1 MWIKELKE
9 TLRQTIFI
17 MSFFILVPLLF
28 LTDQAVFSTGL
39 TFLEYMSNGLDLFI
53 LITAFYLA
61 YNISKVEERDGATEY
76 LLSLPITRWQLIRYK
91 IIPRVAVLTILL
103 LIGSIVNDLR
113 ISSGSVLGMIF
124 IYWGT
129 GLVFLIGLITFI
141 QACGFILGLT
151 GRESWSARLMLLSMV
166 LCVWQLGTITIVIT
180 RLIYKVFD
188 MWTALRFP
196 FWLGDNGSAILD
208 FSVFFALLWYILK
221 PLCRMWD
228 LKPMRG
234 REIWFQKRA
243 VLPMVVFL
251 LLFLNRLDVISYIP
265 FLAYN

>member
-1 MWIKELKE
+1 MWVRELKE

-17 MSFFILVPLLF
+17 MAFFILVPLLF
-28 LTDQAVFSTGL
+28 LTDQAVFSSGL

-61 YNISKVEERDGATEY
+61 YNLFRVEERDGATEY
-76 LLSLPITRWQLIRYK
+76 LLSLPLSRWQLIRYK
-91 IIPRVAVLTILL
+91 VIPRVAVLTILI
-103 LIGSIVNDLR
+103 LIGSIINDLR
-113 ISSGSVLGMIF
+113 ISDGSVLG
-124 IYWGT
+124 
-129 GLVFLIGLITFI
+129 LVFVNWRVGLFYLIGFITFI
-141 QACGFILGLT
+141 QVCGFILGLT

-208 FSVFFALLWYILK
+208 FSVFFALLLYILK

-228 LKPMRG
+228 LKPMRV

-243 VLPMVVFL
+243 ILPMLVFL
-251 LLFLNRLDVISYIP
+251 LLFLNRFLAISYIS
-265 FLAYN
+265 FITYR

>member
-1 MWIKELKE
+1 MIHRELRE
-9 TLRQTIFI
+9 TLRQTVFI
-17 MSFFILVPLLF
+17 MAFFILVPLLY
-28 LTDQAVFSTGL
+28 LTDQAVFSSGL

-61 YNISKVEERDGATEY
+61 YNMFKAEERDGATEY
-76 LLSLPITRWQLIRYK
+76 LLSLPISRWQLIRYK
-91 IIPRVAVLTILL
+91 VIPRIVILTILL
-103 LIGSIVNDLR
+103 LIGTSMNDFR
-113 ISSGSVLGMIF
+113 ISDGSVLGSIF

-129 GLVFLIGLITFI
+129 GLLFLIGFITFI
-141 QACGFILGLT
+141 QVCGFILGLT
-151 GRESWSARLMLLSMV
+151 GRESWSARLMLLGMV

-188 MWTALRFP
+188 MWTAVRFP

-221 PLCRMWD
+221 PLCGIWD
-228 LKPMRG
+228 LKPMRV

-243 VLPMVVFL
+243 VLPMIVFL
-251 LLFLNRLDVISYIP
+251 LLFLNRL
-265 FLAYN
+265 LAMSSFSFIVYR

>member
-1 MWIKELKE
+1 MWVRELKE

-17 MSFFILVPLLF
+17 MAFFILVPLLF
-28 LTDQAVFSTGL
+28 LTDQAVFSSGL

-61 YNISKVEERDGATEY
+61 YNLFRVEERDGATEY
-76 LLSLPITRWQLIRYK
+76 LLSLPLSRWQLIRYK
-91 IIPRVAVLTILL
+91 VIPRVAVLTILI
-103 LIGSIVNDLR
+103 LIGSIINDLR
-113 ISSGSVLGMIF
+113 ISDGSVLG
-124 IYWGT
+124 
-129 GLVFLIGLITFI
+129 LVFVNWRVGLFYLIGFITFI
-141 QACGFILGLT
+141 QVCGFILGLT

-208 FSVFFALLWYILK
+208 FSVFFALLLYILK
-221 PLCRMWD
+221 PLCGMWD
-228 LKPMRG
+228 LKPMRV

-243 VLPMVVFL
+243 ILPMLVFL
-251 LLFLNRLDVISYIP
+251 LLFLNRFLAISYIP
-265 FLAYN
+265 FITYR

>member
-1 MWIKELKE
+1 MWIRELKE
-9 TLRQTIFI
+9 TLRQTVFI
-17 MSFFILVPLLF
+17 MAFFILIPLLF
-28 LTDQAVFSTGL
+28 LMDQALFSSGL

-61 YNISKVEERDGATEY
+61 YNMFKAEERDGATEY
-76 LLSLPITRWQLIRYK
+76 LLSFPISRLQLIRYK
-91 IIPRVAVLTILL
+91 IIPRIAVLTILL
-103 LIGSIVNDLR
+103 LLGSIANDLR
-113 ISSGSVLGMIF
+113 ISDGSVLGSIF

-151 GRESWSARLMLLSMV
+151 GRESWSVRLMLLGMV
-166 LCVWQLGTITIVIT
+166 LCVWQLGTISIVIN

-188 MWTALRFP
+188 IWAAVRFS
-196 FWLGDNGSAILD
+196 FWLGDNGKAILD

-221 PLCRMWD
+221 PLCRIWD
-228 LKPMRG
+228 LKPMRS

-243 VLPMVVFL
+243 VLPMIVFL
-251 LLFLNRLDVISYIP
+251 LLFLNRLLVFSYIP
-265 FLAYN
+265 FMTY